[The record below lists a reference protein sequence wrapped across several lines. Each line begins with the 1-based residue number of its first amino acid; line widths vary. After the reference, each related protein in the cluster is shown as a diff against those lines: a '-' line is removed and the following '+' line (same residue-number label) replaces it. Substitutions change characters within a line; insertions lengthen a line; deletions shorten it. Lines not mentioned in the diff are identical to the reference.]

1 MKKTAYINKDDWD
14 LDILQIYPYGELFQS
29 TGKCY
34 VIIDDTIVACYDRK
48 EKKGWV
54 LRQEPILARLSL
66 TDDSGDIIAT
76 SKTID
81 ITTQDLNIWR
91 EHIIRAKD
99 MECSVSLYFA
109 S

>member
-1 MKKTAYINKDDWD
+1 MKKTEYINKDDWN
-14 LDILQIYPYGELFQS
+14 LAIVQTYPYGEMHPFME
-29 TGKCY
+29 KVR
-34 VIIDDTIVACYDRK
+34 VIMNDTIVACYDRK

-54 LRQEPILARLSL
+54 LRQEPVMARLSL

-99 MECSVSLYFA
+99 MECSVNLYFA